1 MSTAVRPTRAGAA
14 AVQLRVSGA
23 SFEDIAVT
31 LGLRNARAAL
41 TAVQREL
48 EAQAKLDVH
57 NRDRLRQEESMRL
70 EALMASVWAKAT
82 DPYCDEHL
90 PAIRTAVTIIDRHA
104 RLHGLDAPSEVVV
117 HTPTQTELDQW
128 VATMVAQTMP
138 QLTEG
143 SIGFDDDDDIVE
155 AEVVADA

>member
-1 MSTAVRPTRAGAA
+1 MTAVATPTRIGAA

-23 SFEDIAVT
+23 SFEDIATT

-41 TAVQREL
+41 TAVTREL

-82 DPYCDEHL
+82 DPDCDEHL

-117 HTPTQTELDQW
+117 HTPTQTEMDQW
-128 VATMVAQTMP
+128 VATMVAHTMP
-138 QLTEG
+138 QLVEADV
-143 SIGFDDDDDIVE
+143 IDLDDDDIIE
-155 AEVVADA
+155 GDVVD